1 MPRDLDRADAPDR
14 WLANAQA
21 DLALAKVSLP
31 PDGLFEHLCFHAQ
44 QAAEKSIKA
53 VLLKCRIDFPY
64 THNLQTLLSLLP
76 TGIAPGLDLREAVG
90 LTPYAISTQYPGEME
105 PTTEEEYRAAVRVA
119 ETVVNWA
126 ESILR

>member
-1 MPRDLDRADAPDR
+1 MPHDSDRADAPDR
-14 WLANAQA
+14 WLANARA

-31 PDGLFEHLCFHAQ
+31 PGGLFEHLCFHAQ
-44 QAAEKSIKA
+44 QAAEKSITA
-53 VLLKCRIDFPY
+53 VLLKSRIEFPY
-64 THNLQTLLSLLP
+64 AHNLQTLLSLLP
-76 TGIAPGLDLREAVG
+76 TGTAPSLEVREVVG
-90 LTPYAISTQYPGEME
+90 LTPYAVSARNPGEME